1 MLPSYTNICLDCFVH
16 SHLSEEGH
24 SEVGAQ
30 QPFAGMHHL
39 HHFGVGAVQSV
50 IQVCQFLFRTDNKQ
64 HQ

>member
-1 MLPSYTNICLDCFVH
+1 MTRLLRLFVY

-50 IQVCQFLFRTDNKQ
+50 IQVCQFLFCKDNQ